1 MKDRI
6 KQIRKQAGISQ
17 TKFGERIGVTLSAVQ
32 KWEMGLNQPDSTSIK
47 LIAQE
52 FGVNETWL
60 RTGAGSMTASKS
72 RQQEMAELVK
82 SLMADRPESF
92 RSALVTALLRFDPDG
107 PEWEIL
113 ERIYD
118 SIAKEASLYEET
130 EENKKA
136 P

>member
-1 MKDRI
+1 MNNRIRAVRKDA
-6 KQIRKQAGISQ
+6 KISQ
-17 TKFGERIGVTLSAVQ
+17 EEFSKQLQLSRQYVAVLETGERAPSDRTIR
-32 KWEMGLNQPDSTSIK
+32 DICR
-47 LIAQE
+47 E

-60 RTGAGSMTASKS
+60 RTGAGDMYAARS

>member
-1 MKDRI
+1 MNTRVKEVRKKANLTQTAFGDRLGI
-6 KQIRKQAGISQ
+6 TQNYVALIESGQRIPSDRTIRDIC
-17 TKFGERIGVTLSAVQ
+17 R
-32 KWEMGLNQPDSTSIK
+32 
-47 LIAQE
+47 E
-52 FGVNETWL
+52 FNINETWL
-60 RTGAGSMTASKS
+60 RTGIGDMTASKS

-118 SIAKEASLYEET
+118 SIAAEAKSIEKENE
-130 EENKKA
+130 
-136 P
+136 